1 MKELP
6 KWPHHIGF
14 KFVLMLTAGI
24 RRLPGVS
31 RGHGRTRAGPG
42 QAAGRQGAASQLL
55 VTAVWPGSWWHC
67 SNSCQDGG
75 SLQNSKNFHC
85 FSFCS
90 CSTFLSTSD
99 AHNTVYCTCSSVIPQ
114 CQNQLSGSV
123 TKCSYFCFITCFV
136 APGLNNGHQIK
147 SYDWFNCCLLDIKIV
162 H

>member
-14 KFVLMLTAGI
+14 KFFLMLTAGI

-55 VTAVWPGSWWHC
+55 DTAVWPGSWWHC

-90 CSTFLSTSD
+90 CCTSLSLPLMHIILYTVPVYLFLRHSSMPKSIKRQCHKMFLLLFHHMLCCSRPKQWTSD
-99 AHNTVYCTCSSVIPQ
+99 KKLRLI
-114 CQNQLSGSV
+114 
-123 TKCSYFCFITCFV
+123 
-136 APGLNNGHQIK
+136 
-147 SYDWFNCCLLDIKIV
+147 
-162 H
+162 